1 MGEGMTDRNYLLKGI
16 NFLIII
22 DCLMIAYAFL
32 FQVQGGMLNFI
43 YLFDVALCLVL
54 LVDFFYKVN
63 GQDCKRSFLRKNIL
77 YFIGIL
83 PLELIFPL
91 PSLAFRFL
99 ILVKVLRLSEFV
111 ERRFNILFEFFEN
124 TKVDILLWWI
134 LFVIIVFTFV
144 IYLLDPSLNLV
155 DSLWFVMSTLTT
167 VGYGDVTPNTLV
179 AKASSLILLILGV
192 FIFSTLTGA
201 ISSYFTDKVIN
212 IDSDVEENV
221 VILHEKIDRIDN
233 ELEAVKNELAASRE
247 ENMRLHEKID
257 ELLKR

>member
-1 MGEGMTDRNYLLKGI
+1 
-16 NFLIII
+16 
-22 DCLMIAYAFL
+22 
-32 FQVQGGMLNFI
+32 
-43 YLFDVALCLVL
+43 
-54 LVDFFYKVN
+54 
-63 GQDCKRSFLRKNIL
+63 
-77 YFIGIL
+77 
-83 PLELIFPL
+83 
-91 PSLAFRFL
+91 
-99 ILVKVLRLSEFV
+99 
-111 ERRFNILFEFFEN
+111 
-124 TKVDILLWWI
+124 
-134 LFVIIVFTFV
+134 
-144 IYLLDPSLNLV
+144 
-155 DSLWFVMSTLTT
+155 MSTLTT

-221 VILHEKIDRIDN
+221 MELHEKIDRIDN

>member
-1 MGEGMTDRNYLLKGI
+1 M
-16 NFLIII
+16 
-22 DCLMIAYAFL
+22 
-32 FQVQGGMLNFI
+32 
-43 YLFDVALCLVL
+43 
-54 LVDFFYKVN
+54 
-63 GQDCKRSFLRKNIL
+63 
-77 YFIGIL
+77 
-83 PLELIFPL
+83 
-91 PSLAFRFL
+91 
-99 ILVKVLRLSEFV
+99 LRLSEFV
-111 ERRFNILFEFFEN
+111 ERRFHILFEFFEN

-179 AKASSLILLILGV
+179 AKSISLVLLILGV

>member
-1 MGEGMTDRNYLLKGI
+1 MGEGMTNRDYLLKAV

-22 DCLMIAYAFL
+22 DCLIIAYAFL
-32 FQVQGGMLNFI
+32 FRISGDLLNLI
-43 YLFDVALCLVL
+43 YIFDTALCIVL
-54 LVDFFYKVN
+54 LFDFFYKVN
-63 GQDCKRSFLRKNIL
+63 REDDKRSFLKNNIP

-91 PSLAFRFL
+91 PSIAFRFL
-99 ILVKVLRLSEFV
+99 ILARVLRISEFFK
-111 ERRFNILFEFFEN
+111 RHFNLIYKFFEN

-134 LFVIIVFTFV
+134 LFIVIVFTFV
-144 IYLLDPSLNLV
+144 LFLLDPSMDLV

-179 AKASSLILLILGV
+179 AKAVSLMLLIMGV

-212 IDSDVEENV
+212 MDNDVEENIV
-221 VILHEKIDRIDN
+221 VLHEKIDRLDG
-233 ELEAVKNELAASRE
+233 ELEAVRSELSASRE
-247 ENMRLHEKID
+247 ENMKLHEKID

>member
-1 MGEGMTDRNYLLKGI
+1 
-16 NFLIII
+16 
-22 DCLMIAYAFL
+22 
-32 FQVQGGMLNFI
+32 MLR
-43 YLFDVALCLVL
+43 V
-54 LVDFFYKVN
+54 
-63 GQDCKRSFLRKNIL
+63 
-77 YFIGIL
+77 
-83 PLELIFPL
+83 
-91 PSLAFRFL
+91 
-99 ILVKVLRLSEFV
+99 SEFV
-111 ERRFNILFEFFEN
+111 ERRFKILFEFFEN

-134 LFVIIVFTFV
+134 LFVIILFTFV
-144 IYLLDPSLNLV
+144 IYLLDPSLDLV

>member
-1 MGEGMTDRNYLLKGI
+1 MTNRDYLLKGV

-32 FQVQGGMLNFI
+32 FRISGDILNLI
-43 YLFDVALCLVL
+43 YIFDTVLCIALLC
-54 LVDFFYKVN
+54 DFFFKVN
-63 GQDCKRSFLRKNIL
+63 KEDGKKSFLRKNIP

-91 PSLAFRFL
+91 PSIAFRFL
-99 ILVKVLRLSEFV
+99 ILAKVLRLSEFFKKH
-111 ERRFNILFEFFEN
+111 FNFIYKFFEN

-134 LFVIIVFTFV
+134 LFIVIVFTFV
-144 IYLLDPSLNLV
+144 LYFLDPSMNLV

-167 VGYGDVTPNTLV
+167 VGYGDVTPNTLL
-179 AKASSLILLILGV
+179 AKAISLMLLIMGV

-212 IDSDVEENV
+212 MDNDVEENMAV
-221 VILHEKIDRIDN
+221 LNEKIDRMDG
-233 ELEAVKNELAASRE
+233 ELESIRYELAASRE
-247 ENMRLHEKID
+247 ENRQLHEKID

>member
-1 MGEGMTDRNYLLKGI
+1 MVKCMADRNNLLKCV

-22 DCLMIAYAFL
+22 DCLLIAYMFL
-32 FQVQGGMLNFI
+32 FRFSGSILNFV
-43 YLFDVALCLVL
+43 YLFDTALCIL
-54 LVDFFYKVN
+54 LMLDFLYKVRME
-63 GQDCKRSFLRKNIL
+63 DDKRSFLRKNIP

-91 PSLAFRFL
+91 PAIAFRFL
-99 ILVKVLRLSEFV
+99 ILAKVLRLSDFFK
-111 ERRFNILFEFFEN
+111 RHFNIIYKFFEN

-134 LFVIIVFTFV
+134 LFIVIVFTFV
-144 IYLLDPSLNLV
+144 LFILDPSMDLV

-167 VGYGDVTPNTLV
+167 VGYGDVTPNTLL
-179 AKASSLILLILGV
+179 AKAVSLMLLIMGV

-212 IDSDVEENV
+212 MDNDVEENMAE
-221 VILHEKIDRIDN
+221 LHEKIDRIDG
-233 ELEAVKNELAASRE
+233 ELEAVRSELRASRE
-247 ENMRLHEKID
+247 ENRQLHEKID